1 MAPKKDLKG
10 SDGDEKIAAKWD
22 DHKTEIF
29 LKICVEEVDAGNR
42 PTSHFCKDGWKN
54 IQTKFQERTTYAY
67 NRFQLKNRWDA
78 LKREFASF
86 AKLVEKDTGLG
97 WDHDKNTVK
106 ANDDWWTAKSKVC
119 LCLTL

>member
-1 MAPKKDLKG
+1 MAPKKDLKA
-10 SDGDEKIAAKWD
+10 SDGDEKIPAKWD

-42 PTSHFCKDGWKN
+42 PTSHFSKDGWKN

-86 AKLVEKDTGLG
+86 AKLVDKETGLG
-97 WDHDKNTVK
+97 WDDDKKTVK
-106 ANDDWWTAKSKVC
+106 ADDEWWNAKSKVC